1 MSRALALAAVAA
13 WALGAAGMPVAG
25 WFWLR
30 DDRRR
35 LGLVA
40 FAAALV
46 AQGSW
51 LALAAAGGP
60 RVVLDPGAE
69 GFPGGWTAWAVGV
82 GGLAALASGLR
93 PRPHRGRSRTS
104 DRVAEI
110 GVGLF
115 GLGVLLRQVALLV

>member
-1 MSRALALAAVAA
+1 VSRALAVAAVAA
-13 WALGAAGMPVAG
+13 WTLGAAAMPAAG
-25 WFWLR
+25 WLWLR

-51 LALAAAGGP
+51 LALAAAGGLG
-60 RVVLDPGAE
+60 VVLDPRAE
-69 GFPGGWTAWAVGV
+69 GYPGGWTAWAVGA
-82 GGLAALASGLR
+82 GGVAALASGLR
-93 PRPHRGRSRTS
+93 PRPRRGRLRTS

-115 GLGVLLRQVALLV
+115 GLGVLLRQLALLV